1 MKPRIALIPGDPS
14 GIGPELIAKLTVEA
28 GIRDRADVLLVGDSH
43 VLMLG
48 AEQASI
54 TLRLDECDP
63 RVDDWGRATGF
74 AWCCMESIRAD
85 DVQIGKATKASG
97 RSVLATL
104 DVGLELLHD
113 DIVDGLVFAP
123 FNKEAMHMAGLGHAD
138 ELRYMAEKLKVQ
150 NYVTELNTLDGLWT
164 SRVTSHIALRDV
176 SDALTEKGIC
186 EAVLLLGKVLKKVGV
201 DRPQIAVAALNPHAG
216 DGGNFGDEEIHLI
229 TPAVNK
235 LKAMQLRVDG
245 PVPSDTIFLK
255 ARAGEVDG
263 VVAMYHDQGQIALK
277 LMGFDRGV
285 TVHGGLPYPITT
297 PAHGSA
303 FDIAGQ
309 GKADSRAT
317 TSAFGV
323 ACDLVCSGT

>member
-14 GIGPELIAKLTVEA
+14 GVGPELIAKLTVEA

-54 TLRLDECDP
+54 ALRLDECDP

-104 DVGLELLHD
+104 DVGLALLQD

-138 ELRYMAEKLKVQ
+138 ELRYMAEKLEVQ
-150 NYVTELNTLDGLWT
+150 DYVTELNTLDGLWT

-176 SDALTEKGIC
+176 SGALTEKTIC
-186 EAVLLLGKVLKKVGV
+186 EAVLLLDKVLKKVGV

-245 PVPSDTIFLK
+245 PIPSDTIFLK

-317 TSAFGV
+317 TAAFGV
-323 ACDLVCSGT
+323 ACDLVCSAT

>member
-54 TLRLDECDP
+54 ALRLDECDP

-104 DVGLELLHD
+104 DVGLELLQD

-150 NYVTELNTLDGLWT
+150 DYVTELNTLDGLWT

-176 SDALTEKGIC
+176 SGALTEKAIC
-186 EAVLLLGKVLKKVGV
+186 EAVLLLDKVLKKVGV

-235 LKAMQLRVDG
+235 LKAMQLCVDG
-245 PVPSDTIFLK
+245 PLPSDTIFLK

-317 TSAFGV
+317 TAAFGV
-323 ACDLVCSGT
+323 ACDLVCSAT